1 MAVFTGDR
9 IILRGFFFTRNVW
22 PFCKATKKKKKKKRK
37 GKTKYKQ
44 CKLFIYLGLS
54 VNNLV
59 PPILGIL
66 CNDVGGHWKN
76 NKQ

>member
-1 MAVFTGDR
+1 MQTFYSSALPDVTAQGSF
-9 IILRGFFFTRNVW
+9 
-22 PFCKATKKKKKKKRK
+22 
-37 GKTKYKQ
+37 
-44 CKLFIYLGLS
+44 

>member
-1 MAVFTGDR
+1 MAFLQGD
-9 IILRGFFFTRNVW
+9 
-22 PFCKATKKKKKKKRK
+22 KKKKKKKIQAMQTFYSSALHDVTTQ
-37 GKTKYKQ
+37 GS
-44 CKLFIYLGLS
+44 F

>member
-1 MAVFTGDR
+1 MQTFYSSAVHDVTTQGSF
-9 IILRGFFFTRNVW
+9 
-22 PFCKATKKKKKKKRK
+22 
-37 GKTKYKQ
+37 
-44 CKLFIYLGLS
+44 